1 LVSWGHSSRR
11 WGGCK
16 EPRDYYVC
24 S

>member
-16 EPRDYYVC
+16 ESRDYYVC